1 MDGWIAIVLSLRAGG
16 SAGKESACGAGGL
29 GSIPGSGRSP
39 GGGHGS
45 PLHYS
50 CLENSHGERS
60 LAGYTPWDL
69 KKSDTTE
76 QPTASLFTSLP
87 PSTSLKKQLGGF
99 CLRPTPPPYRRS
111 LWASVLFRSAEP
123 GGRNVTPLGPG
134 EERARLRRLK
144 AYLLR
149 C

>member
-1 MDGWIAIVLSLRAGG
+1 MDGWIAIVLSLHLGS
-16 SAGKESACGAGGL
+16 SAGKESACGAGDL

-39 GGGHGS
+39 GGGHGN

-60 LAGYTPWDL
+60 LVGYTPWDL

-87 PSTSLKKQLGGF
+87 PSTSLEK
-99 CLRPTPPPYRRS
+99 R
-111 LWASVLFRSAEP
+111 ASYLDQQSR
-123 GGRNVTPLGPG
+123 GGRNITPLGPG
-134 EERARLRRLK
+134 EERARLGRLK
-144 AYLLR
+144 AYLMR